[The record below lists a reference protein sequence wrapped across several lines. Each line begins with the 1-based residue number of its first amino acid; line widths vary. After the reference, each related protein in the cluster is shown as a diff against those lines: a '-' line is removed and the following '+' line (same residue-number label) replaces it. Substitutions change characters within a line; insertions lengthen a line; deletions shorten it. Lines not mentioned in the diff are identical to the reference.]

1 MTPEELH
8 LKIVEHANE
17 AARDYALRVVEIAE
31 EDREEIIDATAGSL
45 QGSVESMLLEMGAD
59 KAQIETGRE
68 TAVEAFLDELFR
80 IERQRS
86 A

>member
-1 MTPEELH
+1 MDH
-8 LKIVEHANE
+8 LRRRLRPAD
-17 AARDYALRVVEIAE
+17 AARGYALRVADIAE
-31 EDREEIIDATAGSL
+31 EDMEEIIDATAASL
-45 QGSVESMLLEMGAD
+45 QESVESMLMEMGAD

-86 A
+86 T